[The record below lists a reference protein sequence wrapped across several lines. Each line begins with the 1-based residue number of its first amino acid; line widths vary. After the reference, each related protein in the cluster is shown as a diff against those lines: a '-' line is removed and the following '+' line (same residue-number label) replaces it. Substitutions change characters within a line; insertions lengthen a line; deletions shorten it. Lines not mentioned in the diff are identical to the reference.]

1 MKSLLIFDESGLLQ
15 EDIVAKMSLITKS
28 IFIDEGQ
35 EDSIVNLKITDI
47 DEITHLNN
55 TYRAKNKS
63 TNVLSFVNGDIS
75 KDITNNLGDIAICY
89 EYVDKEAK
97 DEGKNLDDHLIHMLV
112 HGLYHILGYDHEN
125 NESASVME
133 AKEINKLKELN
144 IKNPYL

>member
-1 MKSLLIFDESGLLQ
+1 MKSLLIFDDSGLLQ
-15 EDIVAKMSLITKS
+15 EDVVTKMCLITQS
-28 IFIDEGQ
+28 ILIDEGQ
-35 EDSIVNLKITDI
+35 EGSVVNLKITDT
-47 DEITHLNN
+47 DEITNLNN

-63 TNVLSFVNGDIS
+63 TNVLSFVNDDVS

-125 NESASVME
+125 NEGASVME

>member
-1 MKSLLIFDESGLLQ
+1 VKSLLIFDESGLLQ
-15 EDIVAKMSLITKS
+15 EDVVAKMSLITKS

-35 EDSIVNLKITDI
+35 EDSMVNLKITDI

-125 NESASVME
+125 NENASVME

>member
-1 MKSLLIFDESGLLQ
+1 MKSLLVFDDSGLLQ
-15 EDIVAKMSLITKS
+15 EDVVARMCIITKS
-28 IFIDEGQ
+28 ILIDEGQ
-35 EDSIVNLKITDI
+35 EDSIVNLKITDT

-55 TYRAKNKS
+55 IYRDKNKS
-63 TNVLSFVNGDIS
+63 TNVLSFINDDVS

-89 EYVDKEAK
+89 EYVEKEAK
-97 DEGKNLDDHLIHMLV
+97 DEGKNSNDHLIHMLV

>member
-1 MKSLLIFDESGLLQ
+1 MKSLLIFDDNGLLQ
-15 EDIVAKMSLITKS
+15 EDVVIKMHLITKS
-28 IFIDEGQ
+28 ILIDEGQ
-35 EDSIVNLKITDI
+35 EGAMVNLKITDI

-55 TYRAKNKS
+55 VFRAKNIS
-63 TNVLSFVNGDIS
+63 TNVLSFVNDDVS

>member
-1 MKSLLIFDESGLLQ
+1 MKPLLVFDDSGLLQ
-15 EDIVAKMSLITKS
+15 EDVVARMCLITKS
-28 IFIDEGQ
+28 ILIDEGQ
-35 EDSIVNLKITDI
+35 EDSMVNLKITDT
-47 DEITHLNN
+47 DEITHLNH

-63 TNVLSFVNGDIS
+63 TNVLSFINDDVS

-89 EYVDKEAK
+89 EYGEKEAK
-97 DEGKNLDDHLIHMLV
+97 DEGKNLNDHLIHMLV

-125 NESASVME
+125 NEGASVME

>member
-47 DEITHLNN
+47 DEITYLNN
-55 TYRAKNKS
+55 TYRTKNKS
-63 TNVLSFVNGDIS
+63 TNVLSFVNDDVS
-75 KDITNNLGDIAICY
+75 KEITNNLGDIAICY

>member
-1 MKSLLIFDESGLLQ
+1 MKSLLVFDDSGLLQ
-15 EDIVAKMSLITKS
+15 EDVVARMCIITKS
-28 IFIDEGQ
+28 ILIDEGQ
-35 EDSIVNLKITDI
+35 EDSIVNLKITDT

-55 TYRAKNKS
+55 IYRDKNKS
-63 TNVLSFVNGDIS
+63 TNVLSFINDDVS

-89 EYVDKEAK
+89 EYVEKEAK
-97 DEGKNLDDHLIHMLV
+97 DEGKNLNDHLIHMLV

-125 NESASVME
+125 NEGASVME

>member
-1 MKSLLIFDESGLLQ
+1 MKSLLVFDDSGLLQ
-15 EDIVAKMSLITKS
+15 EDVVARMCLITKS
-28 IFIDEGQ
+28 ILIDEGQ
-35 EDSIVNLKITDI
+35 EDSMVNLKITDT
-47 DEITHLNN
+47 DEITHLNH

-63 TNVLSFVNGDIS
+63 TNVLSFINDDVS

-89 EYVDKEAK
+89 EYVEKEAK
-97 DEGKNLDDHLIHMLV
+97 DEGKNLNDHLIHMLV

-125 NESASVME
+125 NEGASVME

>member
-1 MKSLLIFDESGLLQ
+1 MKSLLIFDDSGLLQ
-15 EDIVAKMSLITKS
+15 EDVVTKMCHITKS
-28 IFIDEGQ
+28 ILIDEGQ
-35 EDSIVNLKITDI
+35 EGSVVNLKITDT
-47 DEITHLNN
+47 DEITNLNN

-63 TNVLSFVNGDIS
+63 TNVLSFVNDDVS

-125 NESASVME
+125 NEGASVME

>member
-1 MKSLLIFDESGLLQ
+1 VKSLLVFDDSGLLQ
-15 EDIVAKMSLITKS
+15 EDVVARMCLITKS
-28 IFIDEGQ
+28 ILIDEGQ
-35 EDSIVNLKITDI
+35 EDSMVNLKITDT
-47 DEITHLNN
+47 DEITHLNH

-63 TNVLSFVNGDIS
+63 TNVLSFINDDVS

-89 EYVDKEAK
+89 EYVEKEAK
-97 DEGKNLDDHLIHMLV
+97 DEGKNLNDHLIHMLV

-125 NESASVME
+125 NEGASVME

>member
-28 IFIDEGQ
+28 IFIVEGQ

-63 TNVLSFVNGDIS
+63 TNVLSFVNDDIS

-125 NESASVME
+125 NDSASLME

>member
-1 MKSLLIFDESGLLQ
+1 MKSLLVFDDSGLLQ
-15 EDIVAKMSLITKS
+15 EDVVARMCIITKS
-28 IFIDEGQ
+28 ILIDEGQ
-35 EDSIVNLKITDI
+35 EDSMVNLKITDI

-63 TNVLSFVNGDIS
+63 TNVLSFVNDDVS
-75 KDITNNLGDIAICY
+75 KEITNNLGDIAICY

>member
-1 MKSLLIFDESGLLQ
+1 MKSLLVFDDSGLLQ
-15 EDIVAKMSLITKS
+15 EDVVARMCIITKS
-28 IFIDEGQ
+28 ILIDEGQ
-35 EDSIVNLKITDI
+35 EDSMVNLKITDT

-55 TYRAKNKS
+55 TYRAKNKP
-63 TNVLSFVNGDIS
+63 TNVLSFINDDVS

-89 EYVDKEAK
+89 EYVEKEAK
-97 DEGKNLDDHLIHMLV
+97 DEGKNLNDHLIHMLV

>member
-15 EDIVAKMSLITKS
+15 EYIVAKMSLITKS

-35 EDSIVNLKITDI
+35 EDSMVNLKITDI

-63 TNVLSFVNGDIS
+63 TNVLSFVNDDIS

>member
-1 MKSLLIFDESGLLQ
+1 MKSLLIFDDSGLLQ
-15 EDIVAKMSLITKS
+15 EDVVARMCLITKS
-28 IFIDEGQ
+28 ILIDEGQ
-35 EDSIVNLKITDI
+35 EDSRVNLKITDI
-47 DEITHLNN
+47 NEITHLNN

-63 TNVLSFVNGDIS
+63 TNVLSFVNDDVS

-125 NESASVME
+125 NDSASLME

>member
-15 EDIVAKMSLITKS
+15 EDVVAKMSLITKS

-35 EDSIVNLKITDI
+35 EDAMVNLKITDI

-63 TNVLSFVNGDIS
+63 TNVLSFVNDDVS
-75 KDITNNLGDIAICY
+75 KEITNNLGDIAICY

-125 NESASVME
+125 NEGASVME

>member
-1 MKSLLIFDESGLLQ
+1 MKSLLIFDNSGLLQ
-15 EDIVAKMSLITKS
+15 EDVVTKMCLITQS
-28 IFIDEGQ
+28 ILIDEGQ
-35 EDSIVNLKITDI
+35 EGSVVNLKITDT
-47 DEITHLNN
+47 DEITNLNN

-63 TNVLSFVNGDIS
+63 TNVLSFVNDDVS

-97 DEGKNLDDHLIHMLV
+97 DGGKNLDDHLIHMLV

-125 NESASVME
+125 NEGASVME

>member
-1 MKSLLIFDESGLLQ
+1 MKSLLIFDDSGLLQ
-15 EDIVAKMSLITKS
+15 EDVVTKMCLITQS
-28 IFIDEGQ
+28 ILIDEGQ
-35 EDSIVNLKITDI
+35 EGSVVNLKITDT
-47 DEITHLNN
+47 DEITNLNN

-63 TNVLSFVNGDIS
+63 TNVLSFVNDDVS

-125 NESASVME
+125 NDSASLME

>member
-35 EDSIVNLKITDI
+35 EDSIVNLKITDT

-55 TYRAKNKS
+55 IYRDKKKS
-63 TNVLSFVNGDIS
+63 TNVLSFINDDVS

-97 DEGKNLDDHLIHMLV
+97 DEGKNLNDHLIHMLV

-125 NESASVME
+125 NEGASVME

>member
-1 MKSLLIFDESGLLQ
+1 MKSLLVFDDSGLLQ
-15 EDIVAKMSLITKS
+15 EDVVARMCIITKS
-28 IFIDEGQ
+28 ILIDEGQ
-35 EDSIVNLKITDI
+35 EDSIVNLKITDT

-55 TYRAKNKS
+55 IYRDKNKS
-63 TNVLSFVNGDIS
+63 TNVLSFINDDVS

-89 EYVDKEAK
+89 EYVEKEAK
-97 DEGKNLDDHLIHMLV
+97 DEGKNLNDHLIHMLV

-133 AKEINKLKELN
+133 TKEINKLKELN

>member
-1 MKSLLIFDESGLLQ
+1 MKSLLIFDDSGFLQ
-15 EDIVAKMSLITKS
+15 EDVVTKMCLITNS
-28 IFIDEGQ
+28 ILIDEGQ
-35 EDSIVNLKITDI
+35 EGSVVNLKITDT
-47 DEITHLNN
+47 DEITNLNN

-63 TNVLSFVNGDIS
+63 TNVLSFVNDDVS

-125 NESASVME
+125 NEGASVME

>member
-15 EDIVAKMSLITKS
+15 EDVVAKMSLITKS

-35 EDSIVNLKITDI
+35 EDSMVNLKITDI

-55 TYRAKNKS
+55 TYKAKNKS
-63 TNVLSFVNGDIS
+63 TNVLSFVNDDIS

>member
-1 MKSLLIFDESGLLQ
+1 MKSLLVFDDSGLLQ
-15 EDIVAKMSLITKS
+15 EDVVARMCIITKS
-28 IFIDEGQ
+28 ILIDEGQ
-35 EDSIVNLKITDI
+35 EDSIVNLKITDT

-55 TYRAKNKS
+55 IYRDKNKS
-63 TNVLSFVNGDIS
+63 TNVLSFINDDVS

-89 EYVDKEAK
+89 EYVEKEAK
-97 DEGKNLDDHLIHMLV
+97 DEGKNLNDHLIHMLV

-133 AKEINKLKELN
+133 AKEINKLKDLN

>member
-1 MKSLLIFDESGLLQ
+1 MKSLLVFDDSGLLQ
-15 EDIVAKMSLITKS
+15 EDVVARMCIITKS
-28 IFIDEGQ
+28 ILIDEGQ
-35 EDSIVNLKITDI
+35 EDSMVNLKITDT
-47 DEITHLNN
+47 DEITHLNH

-63 TNVLSFVNGDIS
+63 TNVLSFINDDVS

-89 EYVDKEAK
+89 EYVEKEAK
-97 DEGKNLDDHLIHMLV
+97 DEGKNLNDHLIHMLV

>member
-1 MKSLLIFDESGLLQ
+1 MKSLSIFDESGLLQ
-15 EDIVAKMSLITKS
+15 EDVVAKMCLINK
-28 IFIDEGQ
+28 
-35 EDSIVNLKITDI
+35 
-47 DEITHLNN
+47 

-63 TNVLSFVNGDIS
+63 TNVLSFVNDDIS

-112 HGLYHILGYDHEN
+112 HGLYHILGHDHEN
-125 NESASVME
+125 NDSASLME

>member
-1 MKSLLIFDESGLLQ
+1 MKSLLVFDDSGLLQ
-15 EDIVAKMSLITKS
+15 EDVVARMCIITKS
-28 IFIDEGQ
+28 ILIDEGQ
-35 EDSIVNLKITDI
+35 EGSVVNLKITDT
-47 DEITHLNN
+47 DEMTNLNN

-63 TNVLSFVNGDIS
+63 TNVLSFVNDDVS

-125 NESASVME
+125 NEGASVME

>member
-15 EDIVAKMSLITKS
+15 EDVVAKMSLITKS

-35 EDSIVNLKITDI
+35 EDSMVNLKITDI

-63 TNVLSFVNGDIS
+63 TNVLSFVNDDVS
-75 KDITNNLGDIAICY
+75 KEITNNLGDIAICY

-112 HGLYHILGYDHEN
+112 HGLYHILGYEHEN

>member
-1 MKSLLIFDESGLLQ
+1 VKSLLIFDESGLLQ
-15 EDIVAKMSLITKS
+15 EDVVAKMSLITKS

-35 EDSIVNLKITDI
+35 EDSMVNLKITDI

-63 TNVLSFVNGDIS
+63 TNVLSFVNDDVS

>member
-1 MKSLLIFDESGLLQ
+1 VKSLLIFDDNGLLQ
-15 EDIVAKMSLITKS
+15 EDVVIKMHLITKS
-28 IFIDEGQ
+28 ILIDEGQ
-35 EDSIVNLKITDI
+35 EGAVVNLKITDI

-55 TYRAKNKS
+55 IYRAKNKS
-63 TNVLSFVNGDIS
+63 TNVLSFVNDDLS

-125 NESASVME
+125 NEGASVME

>member
-1 MKSLLIFDESGLLQ
+1 MKSLLIFDDSGLLQ
-15 EDIVAKMSLITKS
+15 EDVVTKMCLITKS
-28 IFIDEGQ
+28 ILIDEGQ
-35 EDSIVNLKITDI
+35 EGSVVNLKITDT
-47 DEITHLNN
+47 DEITNLNN
-55 TYRAKNKS
+55 TYRTKNKS
-63 TNVLSFVNGDIS
+63 TNVLSFVNYDVS

-125 NESASVME
+125 NEGASVME

>member
-63 TNVLSFVNGDIS
+63 TNVLSFVNDDIS

>member
-1 MKSLLIFDESGLLQ
+1 MKSLLIFDDSGLLQ
-15 EDIVAKMSLITKS
+15 EDVVTKMCLITKS
-28 IFIDEGQ
+28 ILIDEGQ
-35 EDSIVNLKITDI
+35 EGSVVNLKITDT
-47 DEITHLNN
+47 DEITNLNN

-63 TNVLSFVNGDIS
+63 TNVLSFVNDDVS

-125 NESASVME
+125 NEGASVME
-133 AKEINKLKELN
+133 AKEINRHKELN

>member
-1 MKSLLIFDESGLLQ
+1 MKSLLIFDDSGLLQ
-15 EDIVAKMSLITKS
+15 EDVVTKMCLITKS
-28 IFIDEGQ
+28 ILIDEGQ
-35 EDSIVNLKITDI
+35 EGSVVNLKITDT
-47 DEITHLNN
+47 DEMTNLNN

-63 TNVLSFVNGDIS
+63 TNVLSFVNDDVS

-97 DEGKNLDDHLIHMLV
+97 DESKNLDDHLIHMLV

-125 NESASVME
+125 NDSASLME

>member
-1 MKSLLIFDESGLLQ
+1 VKSLLIFDDNRLLQ
-15 EDIVAKMSLITKS
+15 EDIVTKMCLITQS
-28 IFIDEGQ
+28 ILIDEGQ
-35 EDSIVNLKITDI
+35 EGSVVNLKITDT

-63 TNVLSFVNGDIS
+63 TNVLSFVNDDVS

-125 NESASVME
+125 NEGASVME

>member
-1 MKSLLIFDESGLLQ
+1 MKSLLVFDDSGLLQ
-15 EDIVAKMSLITKS
+15 EDVVARMCLITKS
-28 IFIDEGQ
+28 ILIDEGQ
-35 EDSIVNLKITDI
+35 EDSMVNLKITDT
-47 DEITHLNN
+47 DEITHLNH

-63 TNVLSFVNGDIS
+63 TNVLSFINDDVS

-125 NESASVME
+125 NEGASVME

>member
-1 MKSLLIFDESGLLQ
+1 MKSLLIFDDSGLLQ
-15 EDIVAKMSLITKS
+15 EDVVTKMCLITKS
-28 IFIDEGQ
+28 ILIDEGQ
-35 EDSIVNLKITDI
+35 EGSVVNLKITDT
-47 DEITHLNN
+47 DEITNLNN

-63 TNVLSFVNGDIS
+63 TNVLSFVNDDVS

-125 NESASVME
+125 NDSASLME

>member
-15 EDIVAKMSLITKS
+15 EDVVAKMSLITKS

-35 EDSIVNLKITDI
+35 EDSMVNLKITDI

-63 TNVLSFVNGDIS
+63 TNVLSFVNDDVS
-75 KDITNNLGDIAICY
+75 KEITNNLGDIAICY